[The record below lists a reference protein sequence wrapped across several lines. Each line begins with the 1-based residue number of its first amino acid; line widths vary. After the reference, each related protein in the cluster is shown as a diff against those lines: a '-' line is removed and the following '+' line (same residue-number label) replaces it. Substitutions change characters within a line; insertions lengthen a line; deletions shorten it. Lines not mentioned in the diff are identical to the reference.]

1 MKRIFS
7 VILILSLV
15 LGLLTACGGTP
26 ESPKTEPTEGVSK
39 PAMNIM
45 QKSDPAQDD
54 TLNILMIGSSF
65 CYYYV
70 EELWGMLD
78 AAGIKARVCNVY
90 YSGCPLENHWNWWK
104 SGEAHYEFFI
114 TDENGRKGFKDVNLE
129 YCLKQGN
136 WDIISLQESTH
147 KIRAGGGAAH
157 FANTQTYLTDLW
169 GYIKEQFPQ
178 SRHFW
183 HQPWAYQVGADKNG
197 IQMTDLAMQL
207 MHTIPLKDYAIKVCK
222 EFDLEW
228 VNSGEA
234 WHLVRQAG
242 YDELCAR
249 LGVNG
254 NKGDYSHDGDI
265 GGGQYL
271 NACVWYEI
279 ITGQDCRENTYRP
292 EYQTLT
298 LSDDLIKLLQESAHK
313 AVQARVAA
321 MGA

>member
-1 MKRIFS
+1 MKRFFHLALTLM
-7 VILILSLV
+7 LICSL
-15 LGLLTACGGTP
+15 LGACGNVQGTQ
-26 ESPKTEPTEGVSK
+26 PTEAQEAKETGL
-39 PAMNIM
+39 PMNIM

-70 EELWGMLD
+70 EELWGMLN

-90 YSGCPLENHWNWWK
+90 YSGCPLESHWQWWK
-104 SGEAHYEFFI
+104 SGEAHYEFYI
-114 TDENGRKGFKDVNLE
+114 TDENGRVKTESVNLE

-147 KIRAGGGAAH
+147 KIRNGGGEQH
-157 FANTQTYLTDLW
+157 LNNTKTYLDDLW

-197 IQMTDLAMQL
+197 VQMTDLAMQL
-207 MHTIPLKDYAIKVCK
+207 AHTLPLKEYAIRVC
-222 EFDLEW
+222 EEYDLER
-228 VNSGEA
+228 VNTGEA

-242 YDELCAR
+242 YDQLCAR

-254 NKGDYSHDGDI
+254 DVGDYSHDGDI

-279 ITGQDCRENTYRP
+279 ITGQSCFDNSYRP
-292 EYQTLT
+292 VYQNRT
-298 LSDDLIKLLQESAHK
+298 LSDDLIKLLQESAHQ
-313 AVQARVAA
+313 AVLDRNT
-321 MGA
+321 

>member
-1 MKRIFS
+1 MKQILS
-7 VILILSLV
+7 VILVLCLA
-15 LGLLTACGGTP
+15 LGLLTACGGSP
-26 ESPKTEPTEGVSK
+26 ESPETEPTEGVSK
-39 PAMNIM
+39 PAMDIM

-129 YCLKQGN
+129 HCLKQGN

-147 KIRAGGGAAH
+147 KIRAGGGVAH

>member
-1 MKRIFS
+1 MKRILS
-7 VILILSLV
+7 VILILSLA
-15 LGLLTACGGTP
+15 LGLLTACGSAP
-26 ESPKTEPTEGVSK
+26 EATEPTEGVSK